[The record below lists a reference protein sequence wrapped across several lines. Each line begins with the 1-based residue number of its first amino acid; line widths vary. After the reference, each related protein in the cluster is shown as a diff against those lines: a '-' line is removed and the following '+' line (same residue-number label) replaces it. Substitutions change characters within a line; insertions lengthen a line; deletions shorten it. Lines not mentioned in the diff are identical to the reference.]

1 MAGRPRYTKNEE
13 IVFASRSGRRFK
25 AKIVEP
31 QPVRGKVAIL
41 LDGDPF
47 PVMVNIAQV
56 LKGDD
61 MPAATQRGP
70 ESRQLAKRARML
82 SVPGYQTMTMPQ
94 LRKAVEEAEN
104 PRKREATSARKT
116 VSKKTGAVKVVARK
130 EAAPR
135 KPRPVKKAAKKR
147 TPAKVAKKSAPKKAA
162 AKKVASNGTNP
173 FRVGSNVWKMAE
185 ELLRGGKRSEMIKR
199 LKKTMPLHPW
209 SKDKEENPDR
219 AIDKRLLLT
228 AADLQKTYGYKIVR
242 EGRGAAGT
250 IVAMPPGRKAVAKS
264 ATKKAS
270 LKTTTSGKR
279 R

>member
-1 MAGRPRYTKNEE
+1 MAGRPRYTKGEE

-25 AKIVEP
+25 AKIAEP
-31 QPVRGKVAIL
+31 KPIRGKVAIL
-41 LDGDPF
+41 LEGDPY

-61 MPAATQRGP
+61 MPTATQRGP
-70 ESRQLAKRARML
+70 ESRQLAKKARML
-82 SVPGYQTMTMPQ
+82 SIPGYQTMTMPQ

-104 PRKREATSARKT
+104 PRKREATTTRKT

-130 EAAPR
+130 
-135 KPRPVKKAAKKR
+135 PRPVKKATKQR
-147 TPAKVAKKSAPKKAA
+147 TPAKVAKKATAAPKKAT
-162 AKKVASNGTNP
+162 AKHKASPNGSNP

-185 ELLRGGKRSEMIKR
+185 ELLRGGKRSDMIKR

-250 IVAMPPGRKAVAKS
+250 IVAMPPGKKAVAK
-264 ATKKAS
+264 APAKKAS
-270 LKTTTSGKR
+270 SKATTSGKR
-279 R
+279 K